1 MNKSKM
7 DRLIKA
13 AQICSEALI
22 RVGVV
27 CGVLAQTLAELTD
40 ELSEPSAPESAAQPV
55 SEKSEPS
62 LRFNG
67 GPVANVVSSRDL
79 DRRTRDRGRSL

>member
-1 MNKSKM
+1 M

-27 CGVLAQTLAELTD
+27 CGMIAQILAEGAD
-40 ELSEPSAPESAAQPV
+40 ELSEPSAPESAAQPS
-55 SEKSEPS
+55 SEKSEEIKVNVGFGDLSPKVLDQL
-62 LRFNG
+62 LR
-67 GPVANVVSSRDL
+67 RHQ
-79 DRRTRDRGRSL
+79 

>member
-1 MNKSKM
+1 MNKEKL
-7 DRLIKA
+7 DRFVRGVE
-13 AQICSEALI
+13 ICSEALI
-22 RVGVV
+22 RVGVA
-27 CGVLAQTLAELTD
+27 CGVLAQILAEGAD
-40 ELSEPSAPESAAQPV
+40 ELSEPSAPESAGQPV

>member
-1 MNKSKM
+1 MNREKL
-7 DRLIKA
+7 DRFVRGIE
-13 AQICSEALI
+13 ICSEALI

-27 CGVLAQTLAELTD
+27 AGMIAQILAERTD

-67 GPVANVVSSRDL
+67 DPIANVVSSRD
-79 DRRTRDRGRSL
+79 RGWSL